1 MGINLFNYMYN
12 FLTAKDKLRRPVH
25 IKTGIIATNK
35 KPEGFIL
42 LDLVET
48 DFGEM
53 TIEGLLH

>member
-25 IKTGIIATNK
+25 IKTSIIATNK

-48 DFGEM
+48 DFG
-53 TIEGLLH
+53 GNDN